1 MKRFSIV
8 LLSIIL
14 LLTSVSYVFAEE
26 STSKFKDI
34 SVKHWAYD
42 NVVQLVDLG
51 VINGYGDGTF
61 RPSATIQV
69 DQFIKMTV
77 TALGYFPSP
86 SITGYWADPYIE
98 KAKEL
103 NLIAPD
109 QFNNYL
115 RAIKREEMAYIIVNA
130 YAKNNVL
137 SQDNLKTVVQQS
149 LNDYYSINDNY
160 KDSVITAYQVGLITG
175 KGNNLFDPRGYTTR
189 AEASTVIMRLL
200 YEDLLKPFDFGNLA
214 STMVTVNEYDEKLGS
229 WIKVQYPF
237 YAPINDKGQP
247 VNEVITLH
255 DQIKAIEK
263 QDYGWFD
270 ITFNPYEQALD
281 VLFYPDIETTK
292 LPTMEK
298 VPHLDMALSVN
309 TLYFKDI
316 RKPYMLVIW
325 RNYEHYSDMSTYYSY
340 IDDRYGDFLQI
351 YANVLFENEASY
363 FLNLLKNMLNIENID
378 YGIDKYYVINN
389 RDVHLG
395 YDGNGG
401 TIFVSDKK

>member
-1 MKRFSIV
+1 MKKI
-8 LLSIIL
+8 SIIL
-14 LLTSVSYVFAEE
+14 LTIVLLFTSISFVFAEDKVFPDI
-26 STSKFKDI
+26 STS
-34 SVKHWAYD
+34 HWAYE

-51 VINGYGDGTF
+51 IINGYGDGTF
-61 RPSATIQV
+61 RPNETIQV

-77 TALGYFPSP
+77 TVLGYFPDK

-103 NLIAPD
+103 KLIAPD

-130 YAKNNVL
+130 YAKDNIL
-137 SQDNLKTVVQQS
+137 SQSNLKTVIQQS
-149 LNDYYSINDNY
+149 LNDYSLINDNY
-160 KDSVITAYQVGLITG
+160 KDKVLTAYQVGLITG
-175 KGNNLFDPRGYTTR
+175 KGNSLFDPRGYTTR

-200 YEDLLKPFDFGNLA
+200 YPDLLQPFDFGSLT
-214 STMVTVNEYDEKLGS
+214 STYVTVNEYDANLG
-229 WIKVQYPF
+229 WIKVDYPF

-255 DQIKAIEK
+255 DQIKVIEK

-270 ITFNPYEQALD
+270 ITFNPYEQTLNTR
-281 VLFYPDIETTK
+281 FYPDIETTK

-298 VPHLDMALSVN
+298 APHLDMALDID
-309 TLYFKDI
+309 TLDFQED

-325 RNYEHYSDMSTYYSY
+325 RHPEHYSDMSTYYNY
-340 IDDRYGDFLQI
+340 IEDRYGDFLQI
-351 YANVLFENEASY
+351 YAEVLFEDEADY
-363 FLNLLKNMLNIENID
+363 FLNLLKDMVNSLHTGYAINND
-378 YGIDKYYVINN
+378 YVINN
-389 RDVHLG
+389 RNVKLST
-395 YDGNGG
+395 YDGG